1 MTLTHTTMTKPFNL
15 KPDAPDVSHLPRLT
29 PDHLPPY
36 GDRHYTLM
44 HTLHQALVVKRPHG
58 SLCEASLAAWIARR
72 FAVSFIDGAGNLH
85 FDRRAGSKGEFSRT
99 LFTAHTDT
107 VHHHDGGN
115 IVRVDGKFWRADG
128 DVLGADDGAGIAL
141 LAHLM
146 DNDVP
151 GYYILFRGEERGGIG
166 STWLAENMDDLLR
179 EFDRAVAFDRAGY
192 YDVITHQSG
201 TRCCSDVFADAL
213 AGALSFEES
222 GLMFMP
228 SDGGVYTDTAE
239 FVSLIPECTNV
250 SVGYKAQHTHR
261 EEQDV
266 EFLKQLA
273 DTLVLVQ
280 WETLPTQRDPRTR
293 ESLWGASGSYAW
305 ATPPTAATNQTWA
318 ALDAYYD
325 EADLDELEP
334 DQFDLLCALEEARE
348 GDTSWLVTLV
358 SDHLLP
364 DGEHTLPLNLNRLD
378 AQLIEDCINMLRQG
392 FAAEMVA
399 GEIHDALRID

>member
-1 MTLTHTTMTKPFNL
+1 MTEGTLVTNFEKNL
-15 KPDAPDVSHLPRLT
+15 FTILSVQRN
-29 PDHLPPY
+29 
-36 GDRHYTLM
+36 
-44 HTLHQALVVKRPHG
+44 HG
-58 SLCEASLAAWIARR
+58 SLGEAEVFSWLVERC
-72 FAVSFIDGAGNLH
+72 VHLHKPVMIDAAGNLH
-85 FDRRAGSKGEFSRT
+85 VDLRDGPRHRT
-99 LFTAHTDT
+99 MFTSHTDT
-107 VHHHDGGN
+107 CHNNSGDEQNPVYLDFDCSTGN
-115 IVRVDGKFWRADG
+115 TIWRAG
-128 DVLGADDGAGIAL
+128 HGVCLGADDGAGVAL
-141 LAHLM
+141 MLHMITHGVKA
-146 DNDVP
+146 
-151 GYYILFRGEERGGIG
+151 YYVFFRGEERGGIG
-166 STWLAENMDDLLR
+166 STWLAENMPELLR
-179 EFDRAVAFDRAGY
+179 EFDRAIAFDRAGY
-192 YDVITHQSG
+192 SDVITHQSG
-201 TRCCSDVFADAL
+201 TRCCSDVFAQALADAL
-213 AGALSFEES
+213 TADDFSLAYTPE
-222 GLMFMP
+222 
-228 SDGGVYTDTAE
+228 DGGVYTDTAE

-250 SVGYKAQHTHR
+250 SVFYARQHGDMEHLDTTA
-261 EEQDV
+261 
-266 EFLKQLA
+266 LKLLA

-305 ATPPTAATNQTWA
+305 ATPPTAAANQTWA

-392 FAAEMVA
+392 FAAHMVA